1 MATHLL
7 EKEEEHGLLVSDE
20 NGKGSILCRRHGN
33 FKMRHQVIY
42 IRHGDHLVRDPA
54 SRQSSEPRKKY

>member
-20 NGKGSILCRRHGN
+20 NGKVSILCRRHGN
-33 FKMRHQVIY
+33 FKMRPSS
-42 IRHGDHLVRDPA
+42 HLY
-54 SRQSSEPRKKY
+54 SPR